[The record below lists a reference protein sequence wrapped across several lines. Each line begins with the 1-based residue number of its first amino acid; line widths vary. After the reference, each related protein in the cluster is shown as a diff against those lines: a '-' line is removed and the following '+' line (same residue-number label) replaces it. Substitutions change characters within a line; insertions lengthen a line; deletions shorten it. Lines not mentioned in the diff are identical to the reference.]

1 VQLTLSPVVADTPFR
16 LSTAPAD
23 VFVHPGWQQARMAA
37 LALLGRGEPA
47 VLLGAAGTGK
57 TMLLLELADTL
68 RRRGKSVRVVE
79 RGDALDSSLNA
90 DVLLID
96 EAGSLGA
103 ESLAVL
109 CAGGVPFVL
118 AALPAFEERLAA
130 LPREITP
137 IFLDPLSPQD
147 VARFVAGRLSA
158 SGRPRD
164 LLEPDAVLA
173 LARHSAGRLRLVNVL
188 AGAAVFLAKLE
199 HAPHVGR
206 RHVDEAAA
214 MRGGTDAEEE
224 AAPAPV
230 VAVPL
235 PPPVAPVNVEIA
247 APPRAPARQRAGL
260 IAVAAAVGLLL
271 VAGVVFS
278 KRDRPPPAPIVA
290 AAPTPQSAPA
300 EAGVPAQR
308 QSAPAEA
315 GVPAQRQSAPAEA
328 GVPAQPAPLAARRP
342 DPALA
347 EPQRPIGETPVAFS
361 GVINNETMRQSG
373 RLSLVIRRRQ
383 GMADAV
389 TSRFHASAGL
399 IGDGELEGHLTED
412 GRLTASGQ
420 LMMGQ
425 NPFMCEL
432 SGIVSGGRLVGTAT
446 FRRTGWGSAAHSNF
460 VLTRP

>member
-1 VQLTLSPVVADTPFR
+1 MQLTLSPVVADTPFR

-214 MRGGTDAEEE
+214 MRGGTDVEEE

-260 IAVAAAVGLLL
+260 IAVAASVGLLL

-278 KRDRPPPAPIVA
+278 KRDRPLPAPIVA
-290 AAPTPQSAPA
+290 AAPAP
-300 EAGVPAQR
+300 E
-308 QSAPAEA
+308 
-315 GVPAQRQSAPAEA
+315 SAPAEA
-328 GVPAQPAPLAARRP
+328 GVPAQPAPPAARRP